1 MLTQIK
7 INECANR
14 LPQQALVLDYVRS
27 GIARGRWEP
36 GQRLPSIK
44 TMAGEFGISSATAQS
59 AVHQLARDGF
69 VDAQDRRGLFVAN
82 RPPNRNRFALVFPNR
97 ESESK
102 PWSLYWKALAKAAQ
116 EIEKSVGLQFPI
128 FYDEEFGPSSR
139 DYDELVGAVTND
151 CVAGIIFAHSP
162 HMMRGTP
169 VLDHPGIP
177 RVAFMSGSG
186 IPGVTSVSSAPAKW
200 LDTALQ
206 HLASRGKRRVAIL
219 LHSAGESGH
228 TTEPKVIVE
237 MREGLRRRGMETR
250 NIWIQSVAPFYSDWG
265 SHIMELMFTAH
276 REHRPDALIIH
287 DDNLAESAQRGLA
300 AAHVRVPSDLEI
312 VVNCN
317 YPCPPPAVFP
327 MHRLGID
334 AREILTQ
341 CVLMMLNQRLEKPLP
356 ALTHVPIRTDA
367 STADLSA
374 LLGRIRTAIGS
385 TALA

>member
-1 MLTQIK
+1 MLTQRK
-7 INECANR
+7 NSERSNR
-14 LPQQALVLDYVRS
+14 LPQQALVLDYVRC
-27 GIARGRWEP
+27 GIAQGRWEP

-44 TMAGEFGISSATAQS
+44 QMAGEFGISSATAQS
-59 AVHQLARDGF
+59 AVHQLTRDGF
-69 VDAQDRRGLFVAN
+69 VQAQDRRGLFVAN
-82 RPPNRNRFALVFPNR
+82 RPPNRNRFALVFPSR
-97 ESESK
+97 ESELR
-102 PWSLYWKALAKAAQ
+102 PWSLYWKALAKAAE
-116 EIEKSVGLQFPI
+116 EIEKSVGLEFPI
-128 FYDEEFGPSSR
+128 FYDEEFGPNSR
-139 DYDELVGAVTND
+139 DYDELVGAVTTD

-186 IPGVTSVSSAPAKW
+186 IPGVTSVSSEPVKW

-219 LHSAGESGH
+219 LHSAGESGR
-228 TTEPKVIVE
+228 TNEPQII
-237 MREGLRRRGMETR
+237 RDLRASLRQRGMETR
-250 NIWIQSVAPFYSDWG
+250 NIWIQSVAPFYSDWA

-276 REHRPDALIIH
+276 PEHRPDALIIH

-317 YPCPPPAVFP
+317 YPCPPPAVFQ
-327 MHRLGID
+327 MHRLGVD

-341 CVLMMLNQRLEKPLP
+341 CVLMMLNQRREKPSSVQ
-356 ALTHVPIRTDA
+356 TRVPIRSDA
-367 STADLSA
+367 NVADLSA

-385 TALA
+385 TAVA